1 MRCADGVRYAVCAVL
16 LLIAAPLR
24 GGPSSGP
31 QLVHVQRYA
40 MGTMVDLFA
49 YHESREVAADAIERA
64 WAEFVRLDNVL
75 SSFKPA
81 SDLSRLNREGARGF
95 VAVDASLYD
104 LVARSIE
111 YARLTGGRFDVT
123 VGPLL
128 RVWKAAWAAGR
139 PPGDEEVA
147 RAKACVGSDR
157 VELRPPDR
165 IRFTSPCVEIELGGV
180 GKGYAVDR
188 ALDVLRAHGVER
200 ALVNAGGSSIAAA
213 GAPPG
218 QEGWPVQLGT
228 SIGGRRVLLLRDAS
242 MSTSEQRPRPF
253 AAAGGGVGEILD
265 PRTGAPVPGAAGVTV
280 VASDGAVAEALTK
293 ALLMTTPTEAGR
305 MLARFGDVSAIWM
318 GPDGEP
324 AAVHNGPRLA
334 LAGPH

>member
-123 VGPLL
+123 
-128 RVWKAAWAAGR
+128 
-139 PPGDEEVA
+139 
-147 RAKACVGSDR
+147 
-157 VELRPPDR
+157 
-165 IRFTSPCVEIELGGV
+165 
-180 GKGYAVDR
+180 
-188 ALDVLRAHGVER
+188 
-200 ALVNAGGSSIAAA
+200 
-213 GAPPG
+213 
-218 QEGWPVQLGT
+218 
-228 SIGGRRVLLLRDAS
+228 
-242 MSTSEQRPRPF
+242 
-253 AAAGGGVGEILD
+253 
-265 PRTGAPVPGAAGVTV
+265 
-280 VASDGAVAEALTK
+280 
-293 ALLMTTPTEAGR
+293 
-305 MLARFGDVSAIWM
+305 
-318 GPDGEP
+318 
-324 AAVHNGPRLA
+324 
-334 LAGPH
+334 

>member
-1 MRCADGVRYAVCAVL
+1 MRCADGVRHASCAVL
-16 LLIAAPLR
+16 LLAAAPLW
-24 GGPSSGP
+24 GSPSSDP
-31 QLVHVQRYA
+31 PVHVQRYA

-49 YHESREVAADAIERA
+49 YHESREVAEAAVERA
-64 WAEFVRLDNVL
+64 WAEFVRLDTVL

-81 SDLSRLNREGARGF
+81 SDLSRLNREGANGF
-95 VAVDASLYD
+95 VAVDPSLYD
-104 LVARSIE
+104 LVARSID

-128 RVWKAAWAAGR
+128 RVWKDAWAAGH
-139 PPGDEEVA
+139 PPAAAEVERA
-147 RAKACVGSDR
+147 RACVGSDR
-157 VELRPPDR
+157 VELQPPNR

-218 QEGWPVQLGT
+218 REGWPVQLGAA
-228 SIGGRRVLLLRDAS
+228 IDGRDVLLLRDAS

-253 AAAGGGVGEILD
+253 AAAGGGAGEILD

-293 ALLMTTPTEAGR
+293 ALLMTAPAEAER
-305 MLARFGDVSAIWM
+305 MLARFGGVSAIWM
-318 GPDGEP
+318 GPDGAP

-334 LAGPH
+334 LAGPR